1 MNLEIC
7 LAPLRF
13 KTLQFL
19 CVPVLLTLNWILLG
33 LDNANHNVGCLEP
46 DNITVNTKR
55 LGDSLKDHLIAK
67 GVKFSNGKEVKLV
80 TRNNQIHCVQDG
92 DMIIK
97 GKEVQKWKSLF
108 TKSFFTS
115 VLHKDQ
121 SEKIVTL
128 TPLSIIV

>member
-1 MNLEIC
+1 M
-7 LAPLRF
+7 
-13 KTLQFL
+13 
-19 CVPVLLTLNWILLG
+19 
-33 LDNANHNVGCLEP
+33 
-46 DNITVNTKR
+46 
-55 LGDSLKDHLIAK
+55 GDSLKDHLIAK

-80 TRNNQIHCVQDG
+80 TRNNQIQYVQDG

-97 GKEVQKWKSLF
+97 GKEIQKWISLF
-108 TKSFFTS
+108 KKSFFTS